1 MRNSSEGNQGMS
13 APSPGYSITVRAEAP
28 AAIDTTGALA
38 AAVAS
43 AGGALTALD
52 VVESHS
58 NVLVVDVTCNASD
71 ADHADRITAE
81 IAAVPGVTVRK
92 VSDRTFL
99 LHLGGKLEVVPKVP
113 LKHRD
118 DLSRAYTPGVAR
130 VCLAIAANPDDA
142 RRLTIKR
149 NTVAV
154 VTDGSAVLGLGNIG
168 PAAALPVMEGKAALF
183 KQFAGVDAWPVCLD
197 TQDVEQIIMIVKAL
211 APVYGG
217 VNLEDISAPRCFE
230 IERRLRDELDIPVFH
245 DDQHGTAIVVLAAL
259 TNALRVVDK
268 KLEDVRIV
276 VSGVGAAGHAIVRL
290 LAAEGAT
297 DIIGCDRR
305 GALDPSVTPSDEFR
319 GWIAKNTN
327 PAHVQGTLKEVL
339 KGADVF
345 VGVSAPNLLDG
356 DDIAS
361 MADRAV
367 VFALANPDPE
377 VDPVAASRHAAV
389 VATGRSDYANQI
401 NNVLAFPGF
410 FRGLL
415 DAGASDITDEMMIA
429 AATAIAD
436 CVHPDELNASYIV
449 PSVFDADVAPAVA
462 AAVRKAAGTTRH
474 TSTTTQQTHTTP
486 TEAPAR

>member
-1 MRNSSEGNQGMS
+1 MS
-13 APSPGYSITVRAEAP
+13 APSPGYSITVRVEAP
-28 AAIDTTGALA
+28 AAIDTTGVIA

-52 VVESHS
+52 VVESRGDG
-58 NVLVVDVTCNASD
+58 LVVDVTCNASD
-71 ADHADRITAE
+71 ADHADRITTE

-130 VCLAIAANPDDA
+130 VCLAIAENPDDA

-305 GALDPSVTPSDEFR
+305 GALDPAATPSDEFR

-327 PAHVQGTLKEVL
+327 PSRVQGPLKEVL
-339 KGADVF
+339 RGADVF

-356 DDIAS
+356 DDIAT
-361 MADRAV
+361 MAERAV

-377 VDPVAASRHAAV
+377 VDPVAASRHASV

-462 AAVRKAAGTTRH
+462 AAVRLAAGARHHDGGTRSH
-474 TSTTTQQTHTTP
+474 TTT
-486 TEAPAR
+486 TEAATR

>member
-1 MRNSSEGNQGMS
+1 MS

-28 AAIDTTGALA
+28 AAIDTTGGLA
-38 AAVAS
+38 AAVAA

-71 ADHADRITAE
+71 ADHADRITAA

-130 VCLAIAANPDDA
+130 VCLAIAANPEDA

-183 KQFAGVDAWPVCLD
+183 KQFAGVDAWPICLASQD
-197 TQDVEQIIMIVKAL
+197 TDEIVRAVEMI
-211 APVYGG
+211 APGFGG
-217 VNLEDISAPRCFE
+217 INLEDIAAPRCFE

-276 VSGVGAAGHAIVRL
+276 VSGVGAAGHAIIRL

-297 DIIGCDRR
+297 DIVGCDRR
-305 GALDPSVTPSDEFR
+305 GALDPQATPSDEFR
-319 GWIAKNTN
+319 GWIAANTN
-327 PAHVQGTLKEVL
+327 PSGVQGTLKEVL
-339 KGADVF
+339 ADADVF

-356 DDIAS
+356 EDIAT
-361 MADRAV
+361 MAARAV

-377 VDPVAASRHAAV
+377 VDPVVASRHAAV

-462 AAVRKAAGTTRH
+462 AAVRHAAAKAGTVTR
-474 TSTTTQQTHTTP
+474 
-486 TEAPAR
+486 